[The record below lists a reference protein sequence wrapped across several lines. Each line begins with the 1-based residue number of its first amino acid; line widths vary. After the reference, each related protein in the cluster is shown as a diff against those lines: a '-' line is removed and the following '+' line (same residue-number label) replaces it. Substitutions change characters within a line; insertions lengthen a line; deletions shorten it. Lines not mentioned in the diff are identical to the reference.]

1 MSAAKKVLMIIAHQ
15 NFRDEEYSKPRT
27 ILEKAGLEI
36 TVASSS
42 LDTSKG
48 TLGSKVKPDI
58 LLGNVDIANFDC
70 IIFVGGAGASEYFNN
85 PQALSIAKQ
94 TAASNKILAAICI
107 APAILANAGV
117 LQQKKVTSFSSVKK
131 DLQERGAIY
140 TGKGVEVDGNIIT
153 ANGPQSAQ
161 EFGREI
167 LSALT
172 K

>member
-1 MSAAKKVLMIIAHQ
+1 MSATKKVLMIIAHQ
-15 NFRDEEYSKPRT
+15 DFRDEEYSKPRT
-27 ILEKAGLEI
+27 ILEKAEFEI

-42 LDTSKG
+42 LDTCRG
-48 TLGSKVKPDI
+48 TLGSKVKPKM
-58 LLGNVDIANFDC
+58 LLSNVDVANFDC

-117 LQQKKVTSFSSVKK
+117 IQQKRVTSFPSVKK
-131 DLQERGAIY
+131 DLQEHGAIY
-140 TGKGVEVDGNIIT
+140 TGKGVEADGNIIT

-161 EFGREI
+161 EFGRQI
-167 LSALT
+167 LNALT